1 MRSGPSQDGASAPR
15 AMRHSPDKV
24 RRPFRAPAGC
34 ITAVHSILVLAAAAC
49 APGETGTTLRV
60 ALWAG
65 GHELEIEQQV
75 VDRYEAL
82 HPGVRVVL
90 ESAPTGYEERL
101 LTSMAAGRPPD
112 VYLMDSPDIPTF
124 VERGLALDLAPYREA
139 LGFRTDSVFG
149 QVADAFRR
157 GESMFALPK
166 DFTPMVLYANRT
178 VLAAAGVADL
188 LPVAPASG
196 TAPPNAPSPAASSPA
211 ASSPATPSRA
221 LPSPARPPSATPSS
235 ATPPSAWTWEDFRQA
250 AEAVVADTDADGRN
264 DVFGFDFPRNL
275 YQWIPFVWSAGGD
288 ILAPGGDGAAG
299 YLDGPEA
306 LEAYRFL
313 TALAEDGLTPG
324 AQFVQQGD
332 PAREA
337 RFASG
342 GQAFLL
348 SGHWTLPV
356 FRDLME
362 EGGLDLAIVPI
373 PHHPSR
379 PAATSV
385 LYASGWAVPP
395 NAPNLR
401 RAIHL
406 AGFLAS
412 PEAQRIRARSG
423 LAIPSRMDVAG
434 EIAAADGTGVEDAF
448 IALVEGARM
457 TWGARVRD
465 FSRIEA
471 LAVEIMDR
479 RLVRGE
485 SLAASAAGVA
495 RRIDA
500 EFGW

>member
-1 MRSGPSQDGASAPR
+1 MTRPPPR
-15 AMRHSPDKV
+15 A
-24 RRPFRAPAGC
+24 RRPLPAVRAARVLAGP
-34 ITAVHSILVLAAAAC
+34 VLAALILAAAGC
-49 APGETGTTLRV
+49 APGESDTVLRV

-65 GHELEIEQQV
+65 GHELEIEREV
-75 VDRYEAL
+75 ADRYEAL
-82 HPGVRVVL
+82 HPGVRIAL
-90 ESAPTGYEERL
+90 ESAPNGYEERL
-101 LTSMAAGRPPD
+101 LTSIAAGRPPD

-124 VERGLALDLAPYREA
+124 VERGLALDLAPYMEA

-157 GESMFALPK
+157 GGSMFALPK
-166 DFTPMVLYANRT
+166 DFTPMVLYANRS
-178 VLAAAGVADL
+178 VLAAAGVEAL
-188 LPVAPASG
+188 LPVAPS
-196 TAPPNAPSPAASSPA
+196 TAEPAAG
-211 ASSPATPSRA
+211 
-221 LPSPARPPSATPSS
+221 
-235 ATPPSAWTWEDFRQA
+235 WTWTDFRRA
-250 AEAVVADTDADGRN
+250 AETVAADTDGDGRQ

-275 YQWIPFVWSAGGD
+275 YQWVPFVWSAGGD
-288 ILAPGGDGAAG
+288 ILAPGGGGAAG

-356 FRDLME
+356 FRDLVE
-362 EGGLDLAIVPI
+362 TGGLDLAILPI

-379 PAATSV
+379 TAATSV

-401 RAIHL
+401 RAIDL

-412 PEAQRIRARSG
+412 PDAQRIRARSG
-423 LAIPSRMDVAG
+423 LAIPSRIDVAA
-434 EIAAADGTGVEDAF
+434 EIAAADGSGVEAAF

-479 RLVRGE
+479 RLIRGE
-485 SLAASAAGVA
+485 PLASSASDVA

-500 EFGW
+500 EFGR

>member
-1 MRSGPSQDGASAPR
+1 MTSRRPR
-15 AMRHSPDKV
+15 AH
-24 RRPFRAPAGC
+24 RPLRAAAGC
-34 ITAVHSILVLAAAAC
+34 ATVVLAAVAC
-49 APGETGTTLRV
+49 APGESGAALRV

-65 GHELEIEQQV
+65 GHELEIERQV
-75 VDRYEAL
+75 ADRYEAL
-82 HPGVRVVL
+82 NPGVRVVL
-90 ESAPTGYEERL
+90 ESAPNGYEERL
-101 LTSMAAGRPPD
+101 LTSIAAGRPPD

-124 VERGLALDLAPYREA
+124 VERGLALDLAPWQEA
-139 LGFRTDSVFG
+139 LGFRPDSVFG
-149 QVADAFRR
+149 PVADAFRR
-157 GESMFALPK
+157 GESMFALAK
-166 DFTPMVLYANRT
+166 DFTPMVLYANRGA
-178 VLAAAGVADL
+178 LAAAGVEDL
-188 LPVAPASG
+188 LPAAPSP
-196 TAPPNAPSPAASSPA
+196 TAPPAG
-211 ASSPATPSRA
+211 
-221 LPSPARPPSATPSS
+221 
-235 ATPPSAWTWEDFRQA
+235 WTWRDFRRA
-250 AEAVVADTDADGRN
+250 AEAVVADTDGDGRK

-288 ILAPGGDGAAG
+288 ILAPDGSGAAG
-299 YLDGPEA
+299 YMDGPEA

-356 FRDLME
+356 FRDLVE
-362 EGGLDLAIVPI
+362 AGALDLAIVPI

-379 PAATSV
+379 AAASSV

-395 NAPNLR
+395 NAPHLR
-401 RAIHL
+401 RAIDL

-423 LAIPSRMDVAG
+423 LAIPARMDVAA
-434 EIAAADGTGVEDAF
+434 EIAAADGTGVEGAF

-485 SLAASAAGVA
+485 SLASSASDVA

>member
-1 MRSGPSQDGASAPR
+1 MTNHRPWA
-15 AMRHSPDKV
+15 
-24 RRPFRAPAGC
+24 RRPLRAATGC
-34 ITAVHSILVLAAAAC
+34 ATVVLAAAAC
-49 APGETGTTLRV
+49 APGESDAALRV

-65 GHELEIEQQV
+65 GHELEIERRV
-75 VDRYEAL
+75 ADRYEAL

-90 ESAPTGYEERL
+90 ESAPNGYEERL
-101 LTSMAAGRPPD
+101 LTSIAAGRPPD

-124 VERGLALDLAPYREA
+124 VERGLALDLAPYQEA
-139 LGFRTDSVFG
+139 LGFRPDSVFG
-149 QVADAFRR
+149 PVADAFRR

-166 DFTPMVLYANRT
+166 DFTPMVLYANRGA
-178 VLAAAGVADL
+178 LAAAGVEDL
-188 LPVAPASG
+188 LPAAPSLA
-196 TAPPNAPSPAASSPA
+196 APPAG
-211 ASSPATPSRA
+211 
-221 LPSPARPPSATPSS
+221 
-235 ATPPSAWTWEDFRQA
+235 WTWTDFRRA
-250 AEAVVADTDADGRN
+250 AEAVVADTDGDGRS

-288 ILAPGGDGAAG
+288 ILAPGGNGAAG

-313 TALAEDGLTPG
+313 TGLAEDGLTPG

-356 FRDLME
+356 FRDLVE
-362 EGGLDLAIVPI
+362 AGTLDLAIVPI

-379 PAATSV
+379 TATASV

-395 NAPNLR
+395 NAPHLR
-401 RAIHL
+401 RAIDL

-423 LAIPSRMDVAG
+423 LAIPSRMDVAA
-434 EIAAADGTGVEDAF
+434 EFAAADGTGVEGAF

-485 SLAASAAGVA
+485 PLASSASDVA

>member
-1 MRSGPSQDGASAPR
+1 MTRPRPGTRRSLPATTARGVVCAALILGA
-15 AMRHSPDKV
+15 V
-24 RRPFRAPAGC
+24 G
-34 ITAVHSILVLAAAAC
+34 C
-49 APGETGTTLRV
+49 APSESDIVLRV

-65 GHELEIEQQV
+65 GHELEIERQV
-75 VDRYEAL
+75 ADRYEAQ
-82 HPGVRVVL
+82 HPGVRIAL
-90 ESAPTGYEERL
+90 ESAPNGYEERL
-101 LTSMAAGRPPD
+101 LTSIAAGRPPD

-124 VERGLALDLAPYREA
+124 VERGLALDLAPYEEA
-139 LGFRTDSVFG
+139 LGWRPDSVFR

-157 GESMFALPK
+157 GASMFALPK

-178 VLAAAGVADL
+178 VLAAAGVEDL
-188 LPVAPASG
+188 LP
-196 TAPPNAPSPAASSPA
+196 AAN
-211 ASSPATPSRA
+211 
-221 LPSPARPPSATPSS
+221 
-235 ATPPSAWTWEDFRQA
+235 WTWTDFRQA
-250 AEAVVADTDADGRN
+250 AEAVVADADGDGRD

-275 YQWIPFVWSAGGD
+275 YQWVPFVWSAGGD
-288 ILAPGGDGAAG
+288 ILAPGGGTAAG

-306 LEAYRFL
+306 LQAYRFL

-356 FRDLME
+356 FRDLVE
-362 EGGLDLAIVPI
+362 TGDLDLAIVPI

-379 PAATSV
+379 TAATSV

-395 NAPNLR
+395 NATHLR
-401 RAIHL
+401 RAIDL

-412 PEAQRIRARSG
+412 PDAQRIRARSG
-423 LAIPSRMDVAG
+423 LAIPSRMDVAA
-434 EIAAADGTGVEDAF
+434 EIAAADGTGVERAF
-448 IALVEGARM
+448 VELVEGARM

-479 RLVRGE
+479 RLIRGE
-485 SLAASAAGVA
+485 PLAASAADVA

-500 EFGW
+500 ELGR

>member
-1 MRSGPSQDGASAPR
+1 
-15 AMRHSPDKV
+15 V
-24 RRPFRAPAGC
+24 
-34 ITAVHSILVLAAAAC
+34 
-49 APGETGTTLRV
+49 RV

-65 GHELEIEQQV
+65 GHELEIERQV
-75 VDRYEAL
+75 ADRYEAL

-90 ESAPTGYEERL
+90 ESAPNGYEERL
-101 LTSMAAGRPPD
+101 LTSVAAGRPPD
-112 VYLMDSPDIPTF
+112 VYLLDSPDIPTF

-139 LGFRTDSVFG
+139 LGFRPDSVFG
-149 QVADAFRR
+149 QVGDAFRR

-166 DFTPMVLYANRT
+166 DFTPMVLYANRD
-178 VLAAAGVADL
+178 VLRAAGVEDL
-188 LPVAPASG
+188 LPATPGRG
-196 TAPPNAPSPAASSPA
+196 TAPPAAS
-211 ASSPATPSRA
+211 
-221 LPSPARPPSATPSS
+221 PPG
-235 ATPPSAWTWEDFRQA
+235 WTWEDFRRA
-250 AEAVVADTDADGRN
+250 AEAVVADTGADGRD

-356 FRDLME
+356 FRDLVV
-362 EGGLDLAIVPI
+362 EGALDLAVVPI

-385 LYASGWAVPP
+385 LYASGWAVAP

-401 RAIHL
+401 RAVHL

-423 LAIPSRMDVAG
+423 LAIPSRMDVAA
-434 EIAAADGTGVEDAF
+434 EIAAADGTGVESAF

-485 SLAASAAGVA
+485 SLAASAGDVA

>member
-1 MRSGPSQDGASAPR
+1 MTSHRPWA
-15 AMRHSPDKV
+15 
-24 RRPFRAPAGC
+24 RRPLRAATGC
-34 ITAVHSILVLAAAAC
+34 ATVVLAAAAC
-49 APGETGTTLRV
+49 APGESGAALRV

-65 GHELEIEQQV
+65 GHELEIERRV
-75 VDRYEAL
+75 ADRYEAL

-90 ESAPTGYEERL
+90 ESAPNGYEERL
-101 LTSMAAGRPPD
+101 LTSIAAGRPPD

-124 VERGLALDLAPYREA
+124 VERGLALDLAPYQEA
-139 LGFRTDSVFG
+139 LGFRPDSVFG
-149 QVADAFRR
+149 PVADAFRR

-166 DFTPMVLYANRT
+166 DFTPMVLYANRG
-178 VLAAAGVADL
+178 VLAAAGVEDL
-188 LPVAPASG
+188 LPAAPSLA
-196 TAPPNAPSPAASSPA
+196 APPAG
-211 ASSPATPSRA
+211 
-221 LPSPARPPSATPSS
+221 
-235 ATPPSAWTWEDFRQA
+235 WTWTDFRRA
-250 AEAVVADTDADGRN
+250 AEAVVADTDGDGRM

-288 ILAPGGDGAAG
+288 ILAPGGSGATG

-313 TALAEDGLTPG
+313 TGLAEDGLTPG

-356 FRDLME
+356 FRDLVE
-362 EGGLDLAIVPI
+362 AGTLDLAIVPI

-379 PAATSV
+379 TATASV

-395 NAPNLR
+395 NAPHLR
-401 RAIHL
+401 RAIDL

-423 LAIPSRMDVAG
+423 LAIPSRMDVAA
-434 EIAAADGTGVEDAF
+434 EFAAADGTGVEGAF

-485 SLAASAAGVA
+485 ALASSASDVA

>member
-1 MRSGPSQDGASAPR
+1 MRDRPSQDGASAPR
-15 AMRHSPDKV
+15 AMRRSPDKV
-24 RRPFRAPAGC
+24 RWPFRTPAGC
-34 ITAVHSILVLAAAAC
+34 ITVAHSILVLAAAAC
-49 APGETGTTLRV
+49 APGESGTTLRV

-65 GHELEIEQQV
+65 GHELEIERQV
-75 VDRYEAL
+75 ADRYEAL
-82 HPGVRVVL
+82 NPGVRVVL
-90 ESAPTGYEERL
+90 ESAPNGYEERL

-124 VERGLALDLAPYREA
+124 VERGLALDLAPYQEA
-139 LGFRTDSVFG
+139 LGFRPDSVFG

-166 DFTPMVLYANRT
+166 DFTPMVLYANRE

-188 LPVAPASG
+188 LPAA
-196 TAPPNAPSPAASSPA
+196 AAPAASSPTA
-211 ASSPATPSRA
+211 PSQAMPSPATP
-221 LPSPARPPSATPSS
+221 PPS
-235 ATPPSAWTWEDFRQA
+235 WTWEDFRRA
-250 AEAVVADTDADGRN
+250 AEAVVADTDTDGRN

-288 ILAPGGDGAAG
+288 ILAPGGDGTAG

-356 FRDLME
+356 FRDLVE
-362 EGGLDLAIVPI
+362 AGGLDLAIVPI

-385 LYASGWAVPP
+385 LYASGWAVAP

-423 LAIPSRMDVAG
+423 LAIPSRMDVAAK
-434 EIAAADGTGVEDAF
+434 IAAVDGTGVEAAF

-485 SLAASAAGVA
+485 SLAASAADVA
-495 RRIDA
+495 RRIDE

>member
-1 MRSGPSQDGASAPR
+1 MT
-15 AMRHSPDKV
+15 
-24 RRPFRAPAGC
+24 RPVLGV
-34 ITAVHSILVLAAAAC
+34 TALAALGLAAVGC
-49 APGETGTTLRV
+49 APGEADTVLRV

-65 GHELEIEQQV
+65 GHELEIERQV
-75 VDRYEAL
+75 ADRYEAL
-82 HPGVRVVL
+82 NPGVRVVL
-90 ESAPTGYEERL
+90 ESAPNGYEERL
-101 LTSMAAGRPPD
+101 LTSIAAGRPPD

-124 VERGLALDLAPYREA
+124 VERGLALDLAPYMEA
-139 LGFRTDSVFG
+139 LGWRPDSVFG

-157 GESMFALPK
+157 GASMFALPK
-166 DFTPMVLYANRT
+166 DFTPMVLYANRS
-178 VLAAAGVADL
+178 VLATAGVEDL
-188 LPVAPASG
+188 LPA
-196 TAPPNAPSPAASSPA
+196 APSTAAPGA
-211 ASSPATPSRA
+211 G
-221 LPSPARPPSATPSS
+221 
-235 ATPPSAWTWEDFRQA
+235 WTWTDFRRA
-250 AEAVVADTDADGRN
+250 AEAVVADTDGDGRE

-275 YQWIPFVWSAGGD
+275 YQWVPFVWSAGGD

-356 FRDLME
+356 FRDLVE
-362 EGGLDLAIVPI
+362 TGALDLAIVPI

-379 PAATSV
+379 AVATSV

-395 NAPNLR
+395 NTPHLR
-401 RAIHL
+401 RAIDL

-412 PEAQRIRARSG
+412 PEAQHIRAGSG
-423 LAIPSRMDVAG
+423 LAIPSRIDVAA
-434 EIAAADGTGVEDAF
+434 EIAAADNTGVEGAF

-479 RLVRGE
+479 RLIRGE
-485 SLAASAAGVA
+485 PLASSASDVA

-500 EFGW
+500 EFER

>member
-1 MRSGPSQDGASAPR
+1 MRGSSWRDLPSVP
-15 AMRHSPDKV
+15 PVV
-24 RRPFRAPAGC
+24 RRSPEKARQPLPAAPGC
-34 ITAVHSILVLAAAAC
+34 TTVVLATLLGAAAC
-49 APGETGTTLRV
+49 APGDSGTTLRV

-65 GHELEIEQQV
+65 GHELEIERQV
-75 VDRYEAL
+75 ADRYEAM

-90 ESAPTGYEERL
+90 ESAPNGYEERL

-112 VYLMDSPDIPTF
+112 VYLLDSPDIPTF

-139 LGFRTDSVFG
+139 LGFRPDSVFG

-157 GESMFALPK
+157 GESLFALPK
-166 DFTPMVLYANRT
+166 DFTPMVLYANRD
-178 VLAAAGVADL
+178 VLAAAGVEDL
-188 LPVAPASG
+188 LPAAASP
-196 TAPPNAPSPAASSPA
+196 TAPSPAV
-211 ASSPATPSRA
+211 
-221 LPSPARPPSATPSS
+221 PPPG
-235 ATPPSAWTWEDFRQA
+235 WTWTDFRRA
-250 AEAVVADTDADGRN
+250 AEAVVADNDGDGRKH
-264 DVFGFDFPRNL
+264 VFAFDFPRNL

-288 ILAPGGDGAAG
+288 ILAPGGSGAAG

-356 FRDLME
+356 FRDLVE
-362 EGGLDLAIVPI
+362 AGGLDLAIVPI

-379 PAATSV
+379 AAAASV

-395 NAPNLR
+395 NTPQLR
-401 RAIHL
+401 RAIDL

-423 LAIPSRMDVAG
+423 LAIPSRMDVAA
-434 EIAAADGTGVEDAF
+434 EVAAADATGVERAF

-485 SLAASAAGVA
+485 PLASSASDVA
-495 RRIDA
+495 RRIDT

>member
-1 MRSGPSQDGASAPR
+1 MTKRTPR
-15 AMRHSPDKV
+15 ASWPV
-24 RRPFRAPAGC
+24 R
-34 ITAVHSILVLAAAAC
+34 AAAIVAIGLAGVAC
-49 APGETGTTLRV
+49 NPGESGTTLRV

-65 GHELEIEQQV
+65 GHELEIERQV
-75 VDRYEAL
+75 ADRYEVL

-90 ESAPTGYEERL
+90 ESAPNGYEERL
-101 LTSMAAGRPPD
+101 LTSIAAGRPPD

-124 VERGLALDLAPYREA
+124 VERGLALDLAPYQEA
-139 LGFRTDSVFG
+139 LGFRPDSVFG

-157 GESMFALPK
+157 GGSMFALAK
-166 DFTPMVLYANRT
+166 DFTPMVLYANRG
-178 VLAAAGVADL
+178 VLAAAGVEDL
-188 LPVAPASG
+188 LPA
-196 TAPPNAPSPAASSPA
+196 APSPSAS
-211 ASSPATPSRA
+211 
-221 LPSPARPPSATPSS
+221 PPG
-235 ATPPSAWTWEDFRQA
+235 WNWMDFRRA
-250 AEAVVADTDADGRN
+250 AEAVVADTDGDGRP
-264 DVFGFDFPRNL
+264 DAYGFDFPRNL
-275 YQWIPFVWSAGGD
+275 YQWVPFVWSAGGD
-288 ILAPGGDGAAG
+288 ILAPGGSGAEG
-299 YLDGPEA
+299 YLDGTEA

-356 FRDLME
+356 FRDLVE
-362 EGGLDLAIVPI
+362 AGALDLAIVPI

-379 PAATSV
+379 TAATSV
-385 LYASGWAVPP
+385 LYASGWAVAP

-401 RAIHL
+401 RAIDL
-406 AGFLAS
+406 AGFLSS
-412 PEAQRIRARSG
+412 PDAQRIRARSG
-423 LAIPSRMDVAG
+423 LAIPSRMDVAA
-434 EIAAADGTGVEDAF
+434 EIAAADDTGVEDAF
-448 IALVEGARM
+448 IALVGGARM

-485 SLAASAAGVA
+485 SLAASASDVA
-495 RRIDA
+495 SRIDA
-500 EFGW
+500 EFEW

>member
-1 MRSGPSQDGASAPR
+1 MTRLR
-15 AMRHSPDKV
+15 A
-24 RRPFRAPAGC
+24 
-34 ITAVHSILVLAAAAC
+34 TLVLAALGLAAAGC
-49 APGETGTTLRV
+49 APGESDAVLRV

-65 GHELEIEQQV
+65 GNELEIERQV
-75 VDRYEAL
+75 ADRYEAL
-82 HPGVRVVL
+82 RPGVRVVL
-90 ESAPTGYEERL
+90 ESAPNGYEERL
-101 LTSMAAGRPPD
+101 LTSIAAGRPPD

-124 VERGLALDLAPYREA
+124 VERGLALDLAPYEEA
-139 LGFRTDSVFG
+139 LGFRPDSVFG

-157 GESMFALPK
+157 GASMFALPK
-166 DFTPMVLYANRT
+166 DFTPMVLYANRS
-178 VLAAAGVADL
+178 VLAAGGVEGL
-188 LPVAPASG
+188 LPTG
-196 TAPPNAPSPAASSPA
+196 PSLAG
-211 ASSPATPSRA
+211 
-221 LPSPARPPSATPSS
+221 PPSAEP
-235 ATPPSAWTWEDFRQA
+235 AGGWTWAEFRRA
-250 AEAVVADTDADGRN
+250 AETVVADTDGDGRK

-275 YQWIPFVWSAGGD
+275 YQWVPFVWSAGGD

-313 TALAEDGLTPG
+313 TSLAEDGLTPG

-356 FRDLME
+356 FRDLVVA
-362 EGGLDLAIVPI
+362 GALDLAILPI

-379 PAATSV
+379 TAATSV

-395 NAPNLR
+395 NAPHLR
-401 RAIHL
+401 RAIDL

-423 LAIPSRMDVAG
+423 LAIPSRIDVAA
-434 EIAAADGTGVEDAF
+434 EIAAADDTGVEGAF

-479 RLVRGE
+479 RLIRGE
-485 SLAASAAGVA
+485 SLASSASDVA

-500 EFGW
+500 EFGR

>member
-1 MRSGPSQDGASAPR
+1 MRSNRWQDLLLAA
-15 AMRHSPDKV
+15 
-24 RRPFRAPAGC
+24 
-34 ITAVHSILVLAAAAC
+34 LVLAASAC
-49 APGETGTTLRV
+49 SRDESGITLRV

-65 GHELEIEQQV
+65 GHELEIERQV
-75 VDRYEAL
+75 ADRYEAL

-90 ESAPTGYEERL
+90 ESAPNGFEERL
-101 LTSMAAGRPPD
+101 LTSIAAGRPPD
-112 VYLMDSPDIPTF
+112 VYLLDSPDIPTF
-124 VERGLALDLAPYREA
+124 VERGLALDLTPYGEA
-139 LGFRTDSVFG
+139 LGFRPDSVFA

-166 DFTPMVLYANRT
+166 DFTPMVLYANRR
-178 VLAAAGVADL
+178 VLAAAGVEDL
-188 LPVAPASG
+188 LPVAS
-196 TAPPNAPSPAASSPA
+196 AP
-211 ASSPATPSRA
+211 TPG
-221 LPSPARPPSATPSS
+221 
-235 ATPPSAWTWEDFRQA
+235 WTWTDFRRA
-250 AEAVVADTDADGRN
+250 AEAVVADTGGDGRA

-288 ILAPGGDGAAG
+288 ILAPGGSGTAG
-299 YLDGPEA
+299 YLDGPGA

-313 TALAEDGLTPG
+313 TGLAEDGLTPG

-356 FRDLME
+356 FRDLVE
-362 EGGLDLAIVPI
+362 AGALDLVIVPI

-379 PAATSV
+379 AAATSV

-395 NAPNLR
+395 NAPNQR
-401 RAIHL
+401 RAINL

-423 LAIPSRMDVAG
+423 LAIPSRMDVAA
-434 EIAAADGTGVEDAF
+434 EIAAADATGVEDAF

-485 SLAASAAGVA
+485 ALASSAADVA
-495 RRIDA
+495 RRVDA

>member
-1 MRSGPSQDGASAPR
+1 MTSHRPWA
-15 AMRHSPDKV
+15 
-24 RRPFRAPAGC
+24 RRPLRAATGC
-34 ITAVHSILVLAAAAC
+34 ATVVLAAAAC
-49 APGETGTTLRV
+49 APGESGAALRV

-65 GHELEIEQQV
+65 GHELEIERRV
-75 VDRYEAL
+75 ADRYEAL

-90 ESAPTGYEERL
+90 ESAPNGYEERL
-101 LTSMAAGRPPD
+101 LTSIAAGRPPD

-124 VERGLALDLAPYREA
+124 VERGLALDLAPYQEA
-139 LGFRTDSVFG
+139 LGFRPDSVFG
-149 QVADAFRR
+149 PVADAFRR

-166 DFTPMVLYANRT
+166 DFTPMVLYANRGA
-178 VLAAAGVADL
+178 LAAAGVEDL
-188 LPVAPASG
+188 LPAAPSLA
-196 TAPPNAPSPAASSPA
+196 APPAG
-211 ASSPATPSRA
+211 
-221 LPSPARPPSATPSS
+221 
-235 ATPPSAWTWEDFRQA
+235 WTWTDFRRA
-250 AEAVVADTDADGRN
+250 AEAVVADTDGDGRM

-288 ILAPGGDGAAG
+288 ILAPGGSGAAG

-313 TALAEDGLTPG
+313 TGLAEDGLTPG

-356 FRDLME
+356 FRDLVE
-362 EGGLDLAIVPI
+362 AGTLDLAIVPI

-379 PAATSV
+379 TATASV

-395 NAPNLR
+395 NAPHLR
-401 RAIHL
+401 RAIDL

-423 LAIPSRMDVAG
+423 LAIPSRMDVAA
-434 EIAAADGTGVEDAF
+434 EFAAADGTGVEGAF

-485 SLAASAAGVA
+485 PLASSASDVA

>member
-1 MRSGPSQDGASAPR
+1 MTNSLPR
-15 AMRHSPDKV
+15 P
-24 RRPFRAPAGC
+24 RRPLRAPAGGG
-34 ITAVHSILVLAAAAC
+34 TAAIVFAVVSAFVCLAAAC
-49 APGETGTTLRV
+49 APGESDTALRV

-65 GHELEIEQQV
+65 GHELEIERQV
-75 VDRYEAL
+75 ADRYEAL

-90 ESAPTGYEERL
+90 ESAPNGYEERL
-101 LTSMAAGRPPD
+101 LTSIAAGRPPD

-139 LGFRTDSVFG
+139 LGFRPDSVFG

-157 GESMFALPK
+157 GQSMFALPK
-166 DFTPMVLYANRT
+166 DFTPMVLYANRSL
-178 VLAAAGVADL
+178 LAAAGVENL
-188 LPVAPASG
+188 LPVAP
-196 TAPPNAPSPAASSPA
+196 SPAAPPVVAPLAAPPPA
-211 ASSPATPSRA
+211 G
-221 LPSPARPPSATPSS
+221 
-235 ATPPSAWTWEDFRQA
+235 WTWTDFRRA
-250 AEAVVADTDADGRN
+250 AEAVVTDTDGDGRP

-275 YQWIPFVWSAGGD
+275 YQWVPFVWSAGGD
-288 ILAPGGDGAAG
+288 ILGPGGGRAAG

-313 TALAEDGLTPG
+313 TAMAEDGLTPG

-356 FRDLME
+356 FRDLVE
-362 EGGLDLAIVPI
+362 AGALDLAIVPI

-379 PAATSV
+379 AAATSV

-401 RAIHL
+401 RAIDL

-423 LAIPSRMDVAG
+423 LAIPSRIDVAA

-448 IALVEGARM
+448 IALVGGARM

-485 SLAASAAGVA
+485 PLASSASDVA

-500 EFGW
+500 EFEW

>member
-1 MRSGPSQDGASAPR
+1 MRSTTP
-15 AMRHSPDKV
+15 
-24 RRPFRAPAGC
+24 APA
-34 ITAVHSILVLAAAAC
+34 ILVLAAAAC
-49 APGETGTTLRV
+49 APGESGTTLRV

-65 GHELEIEQQV
+65 GHELEIERQV
-75 VDRYEAL
+75 ADRYEAL
-82 HPGVRVVL
+82 HSGVRVVL
-90 ESAPTGYEERL
+90 ESAPNGYEERL

-124 VERGLALDLAPYREA
+124 VERGLALDLAPYQEA
-139 LGFRTDSVFG
+139 LGFRPDSVFG

-166 DFTPMVLYANRT
+166 DFTPMVLYANRE
-178 VLAAAGVADL
+178 VLTAAGVADL
-188 LPVAPASG
+188 LPAA
-196 TAPPNAPSPAASSPA
+196 AAPAASSPTA
-211 ASSPATPSRA
+211 PSQA
-221 LPSPARPPSATPSS
+221 VPSPARPPSATPSPV
-235 ATPPSAWTWEDFRQA
+235 TPPSSWTWRDFRQA

-288 ILAPGGDGAAG
+288 ILAPGGDGTAG

-306 LEAYRFL
+306 LETYRFL
-313 TALAEDGLTPG
+313 TALAENGLTPG

-356 FRDLME
+356 FRDLVE
-362 EGGLDLAIVPI
+362 AGGLDLAIVPI

-385 LYASGWAVPP
+385 LYASGWAVAP

-423 LAIPSRMDVAG
+423 LAIPSRTDVAA
-434 EIAAADGTGVEDAF
+434 EMAAADGTGVEAAF

-485 SLAASAAGVA
+485 SLAASAADVA